1 MKKDIILS
9 GVGGQGILSIAT
21 VIGKAALKE
30 GLYMKQA
37 EVHGMSQ
44 RGGDV
49 QSNLRIS
56 DQPIASDLI
65 PSGKC
70 DLIISL
76 EPMEGLR
83 YLPYLSPNGW
93 LVTNETPFVN
103 IPNYPETDKVMAE
116 INKLPHKIV
125 LNVDKVAKEVGSA
138 RVANIVLLGATIPFL
153 GIDYE
158 KVQDSIREIFLR
170 KGEAIVEMNL
180 KALAAGK
187 EIAEKLNEKV
197 AEGMINI
204 SMNTAPYFENGT
216 AEGNVMIVWKL
227 DAVFDRAAPAVKI
240 LHELRQLGLRVWRA
254 QPVLWLMEQIILDAA
269 QPQRV
274 VWHLWL

>member
-83 YLPYLSPNGW
+83 YLPYLSSEGW

-103 IPNYPETDKVMAE
+103 IPNYPETDKVMD
-116 INKLPHKIV
+116 
-125 LNVDKVAKEVGSA
+125 VDKVAKEAGSA

-153 GIDYE
+153 GIDYA
-158 KVQDSIREIFLR
+158 KVQDSIREIFQR

-187 EIAEKLNEKV
+187 EIAEKL
-197 AEGMINI
+197 M
-204 SMNTAPYFENGT
+204 
-216 AEGNVMIVWKL
+216 
-227 DAVFDRAAPAVKI
+227 
-240 LHELRQLGLRVWRA
+240 
-254 QPVLWLMEQIILDAA
+254 
-269 QPQRV
+269 
-274 VWHLWL
+274 

>member
-1 MKKDIILS
+1 
-9 GVGGQGILSIAT
+9 
-21 VIGKAALKE
+21 
-30 GLYMKQA
+30 
-37 EVHGMSQ
+37 MSQ

-83 YLPYLSPNGW
+83 YLPYLSPTGW
-93 LVTNETPFVN
+93 LVTNETPFIN

-187 EIAEKLNEKV
+187 EIAEKL
-197 AEGMINI
+197 M
-204 SMNTAPYFENGT
+204 
-216 AEGNVMIVWKL
+216 
-227 DAVFDRAAPAVKI
+227 
-240 LHELRQLGLRVWRA
+240 Q
-254 QPVLWLMEQIILDAA
+254 
-269 QPQRV
+269 
-274 VWHLWL
+274 